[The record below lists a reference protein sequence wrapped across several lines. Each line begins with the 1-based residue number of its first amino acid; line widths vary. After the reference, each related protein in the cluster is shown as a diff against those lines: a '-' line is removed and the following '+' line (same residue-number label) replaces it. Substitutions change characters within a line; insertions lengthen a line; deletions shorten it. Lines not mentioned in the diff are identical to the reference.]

1 MDFAVPVTQQLYTG
15 PNLPHSWHRS
25 DTLAWMHW
33 CHTRIIPQMVS
44 CQWPW
49 YDFDILPG
57 EQKKKQPLIEL
68 NVNRL
73 GTEKNKQLDFG
84 HQCQNILHMA

>member
-1 MDFAVPVTQQLYTG
+1 MDFAVPVTQQFTG

-33 CHTRIIPQMVS
+33 YHTRIIPQMVS

-49 YDFDILPG
+49 YDFDILPR
-57 EQKKKQPLIEL
+57 EQKKKQPLIEF

-73 GTEKNKQLDFG
+73 GTGKNKQLDFG
-84 HQCQNILHMA
+84 H

>member
-33 CHTRIIPQMVS
+33 YHTRIIPQMVS

-73 GTEKNKQLDFG
+73 GTDKNKQLDFG